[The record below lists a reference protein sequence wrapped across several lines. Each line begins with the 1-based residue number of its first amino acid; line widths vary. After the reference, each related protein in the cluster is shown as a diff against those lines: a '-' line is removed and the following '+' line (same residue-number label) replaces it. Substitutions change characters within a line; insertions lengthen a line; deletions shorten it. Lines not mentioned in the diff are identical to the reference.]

1 MFLFFYHYT
10 YGIIIT
16 RMYSGDDK
24 MLKELKIELTNKCS
38 RNCKHCSSNAT
49 ISIGNQK
56 VLDFYNVAR
65 IIYEAK
71 EVGVETIVFTG
82 GEPLMYDKLPKLV
95 ELTNKLGMKSTIYT
109 FSYRTNESLN
119 KYRELIDLGLNKI
132 VYSLADSLS
141 DEEDLSIYDK
151 ISFFDKVFE
160 NNNARLGFHY
170 TVSKDSFTK
179 MESVVI
185 ETIDKFKNKT
195 YFDKVSLL
203 RFVPHGKGTTDMDL
217 SKEELLAIKN
227 LYLNTN
233 DKDRIRLGTP
243 WNILGIENTPCIIA
257 DEIMIIGFD
266 GVAYPC
272 DSIKYFTKLGIS
284 GNIRENTLMEMYNS
298 EYFSNIR
305 KFNTENSCSSCKQ
318 YSICKSGCIGQKII
332 ANYTENEDKVL
343 TLKKCI
349 NSRDP
354 KCMR

>member
-119 KYRELIDLGLNKI
+119 KYRELINLGLNKI